1 VYGPGDLRA
10 IPEEPRFPGTEEV
23 PAMTKHALRTATP
36 VLLLA
41 LLLPACGGKQ
51 VTRLET
57 DTTVDLSG
65 RWNDTDSRLVAEA
78 MIQDCL
84 NNPWLTR
91 HQTGASD
98 RPVVIV
104 GVIRNKTLEHI
115 AVDTFIKD
123 IERSFIKDGR
133 VRVVADAG
141 DRVDIRAERE
151 SMQGNVTPETLK
163 EFGREL
169 GADYVMT
176 GQINQ
181 IVDEEEGEKVLFY
194 QTDLEL
200 VQVESNE
207 KVWIGDKK
215 IKKYVGKSKY
225 SG

>member
-1 VYGPGDLRA
+1 MTRLRL
-10 IPEEPRFPGTEEV
+10 PRAPL
-23 PAMTKHALRTATP
+23 P
-36 VLLLA
+36 LLLA
-41 LLLPACGGKQ
+41 AVLLAGCGGGRS
-51 VTRLET
+51 VTRLEA

-65 RWNDTDSRLVAEA
+65 HWNDTDSRLVAEA

-84 NNPWLTR
+84 NQPWLTR
-91 HQTGASD
+91 HQTDTASSD

-104 GVIRNKTLEHI
+104 GVIRNKTMEHI

-123 IERSFIKDGR
+123 IERAFIKDSR

-151 SMQGNVTPETLK
+151 SMQGNVTPETVK
-163 EFGREL
+163 RFGREL
-169 GADYVMT
+169 GADYVMS

-181 IVDEEEGEKVLFY
+181 IVDEEGGEKVLFY

-200 VQVESNE
+200 VNVETNE

-215 IKKYVGKSKY
+215 IKKYVGRSKV